1 MVVKKENAPT
11 FNTWELC
18 TLLHRPNQMYSDW
31 HVDEE
36 ENKNIKDELKKRGI
50 FDKESCNVVELAKK
64 QCSEFGYKSKTPDFI
79 DCTAK
84 EFKNINDK
92 VAAARNNKQ
101 REDSEAAKS
110 FIDGWNS
117 GFNNTYQPIQRTP
130 SCTTSVLTGQVSCY

>member
-1 MVVKKENAPT
+1 MVVKKDNASA

-31 HVDEE
+31 HVDKA
-36 ENKNIKDELKKRGI
+36 ENKNIEDELNKRGI
-50 FDKESCNVVELAKK
+50 FDKKSCEVTELAKR
-64 QCSEFGYKSKTPDFI
+64 QCTEFGYKQKTQSFI

-92 VAAARNNKQ
+92 VAAVKYNKQ

-110 FIDGWNS
+110 FIDGWNT
-117 GFNNTYQPIQRTP
+117 GLKNAHQPINYTP
-130 SCTTSVLTGQVSCY
+130 NCTTSVLTGSVSCY